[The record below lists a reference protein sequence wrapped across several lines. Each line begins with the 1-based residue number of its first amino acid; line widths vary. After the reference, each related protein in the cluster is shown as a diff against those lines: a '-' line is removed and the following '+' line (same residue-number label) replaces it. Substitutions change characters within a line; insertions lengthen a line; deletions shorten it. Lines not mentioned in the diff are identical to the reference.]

1 MTLKFKV
8 TRCLYKVT
16 DSAIELH
23 DPRNRKNKKK
33 GIALTCIAR
42 DKKVQI
48 VRLRDL
54 DGQGPDKITREDHAS
69 GWYSIDFFE
78 PRNYR
83 NKTKIIDL
91 AFIVPDIYVFDY
103 F

>member
-1 MTLKFKV
+1 MPLNCT
-8 TRCLYKVT
+8 TRETVETEKIHRSNMYSSR
-16 DSAIELH
+16 DS
-23 DPRNRKNKKK
+23 K
-33 GIALTCIAR
+33 G
-42 DKKVQI
+42 QI

-54 DGQGPDKITREDHAS
+54 DGQGPDKVTREGHAS
-69 GWYSIDFFE
+69 GWYSIDFVE

-91 AFIVPDIYVFDY
+91 AFIVPDIYVFNY

>member
-1 MTLKFKV
+1 M
-8 TRCLYKVT
+8 Y
-16 DSAIELH
+16 S
-23 DPRNRKNKKK
+23 
-33 GIALTCIAR
+33 AR
-42 DKKVQI
+42 DRKGQI

-54 DGQGPDKITREDHAS
+54 DGQGPDKVTREGHAS
-69 GWYSIDFFE
+69 GCYTIDFVE

-91 AFIVPDIYVFDY
+91 ALIDPDIYVFDY

>member
-1 MTLKFKV
+1 MVQGKFV
-8 TRCLYKVT
+8 PGTVET
-16 DSAIELH
+16 
-23 DPRNRKNKKK
+23 KKSHRSNMYS
-33 GIALTCIAR
+33 AR
-42 DKKVQI
+42 DSKGQI

-54 DGQGPDKITREDHAS
+54 DGQGPDKVTREGHAS
-69 GWYSIDFFE
+69 GWYSIDFVE